1 LLETRLRDR
10 LATVCQRLQQSTTL
24 YTPEHLLVRLIET
37 TGRQAESFEQNT
49 LRMASHINSAIDT
62 MTTSVTGHISD
73 AIMNKLESR
82 LTQVLN
88 QAEQQFLRS
97 IQQLADESAAA
108 GRGFKKEIETSA
120 HQFAGGVAPAGQSFA
135 EQIIASAGRI
145 DESRRQFEDTIIN
158 EDGAFT
164 RAFVDAG
171 ETFKRRVA
179 DSAAQFNKALE
190 QGGREWTHK
199 LAGAGGDFRDV
210 VDLAGRDFK
219 QQSLPLLDDLTTLK
233 TDIAQLCKTIAGM
246 SSSFNERM
254 QQAVD
259 RFETIHGELHQV
271 NLNLRHLNKVEK
283 ALNNAKDSLT
293 TSSFSLNAL
302 IQKMESVVT
311 RIDQLASFKT
321 DSSQDVRQFQ
331 EALERLTTTLGKLES
346 LAKLRLNRE
355 TRQLEKA
362 S

>member
-1 LLETRLRDR
+1 
-10 LATVCQRLQQSTTL
+10 
-24 YTPEHLLVRLIET
+24 
-37 TGRQAESFEQNT
+37 
-49 LRMASHINSAIDT
+49 
-62 MTTSVTGHISD
+62 
-73 AIMNKLESR
+73 
-82 LTQVLN
+82 
-88 QAEQQFLRS
+88 
-97 IQQLADESAAA
+97 
-108 GRGFKKEIETSA
+108 
-120 HQFAGGVAPAGQSFA
+120 
-135 EQIIASAGRI
+135 
-145 DESRRQFEDTIIN
+145 
-158 EDGAFT
+158 
-164 RAFVDAG
+164 
-171 ETFKRRVA
+171 
-179 DSAAQFNKALE
+179 
-190 QGGREWTHK
+190 
-199 LAGAGGDFRDV
+199 
-210 VDLAGRDFK
+210 
-219 QQSLPLLDDLTTLK
+219 
-233 TDIAQLCKTIAGM
+233 
-246 SSSFNERM
+246 M
-254 QQAVD
+254 QQTVD